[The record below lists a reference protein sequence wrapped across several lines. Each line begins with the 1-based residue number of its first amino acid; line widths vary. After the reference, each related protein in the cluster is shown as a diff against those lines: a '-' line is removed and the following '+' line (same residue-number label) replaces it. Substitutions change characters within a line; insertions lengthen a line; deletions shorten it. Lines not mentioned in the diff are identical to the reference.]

1 MLSFSKIFHVQLVRK
16 KFTSQIMYYF
26 SLSLSLFLNCYEIVL
41 KDMIYIF
48 ISDMSIH
55 ALRILRKSENCMNN
69 REQRFEIIIS
79 LKIYVMCINN
89 NRVKHW
95 NVYNFV
101 EVFGFNILTYFQV
114 KLAVNFL
121 LPTTAIPIFSNWK
134 SVFFFI
140 PG

>member
-1 MLSFSKIFHVQLVRK
+1 MYNWLEKSLHLKSCT
-16 KFTSQIMYYF
+16 TSR
-26 SLSLSLFLNCYEIVL
+26 SLSLFLNCYEIVL

-89 NRVKHW
+89 NRVKH
-95 NVYNFV
+95 
-101 EVFGFNILTYFQV
+101 
-114 KLAVNFL
+114 
-121 LPTTAIPIFSNWK
+121 
-134 SVFFFI
+134 
-140 PG
+140 